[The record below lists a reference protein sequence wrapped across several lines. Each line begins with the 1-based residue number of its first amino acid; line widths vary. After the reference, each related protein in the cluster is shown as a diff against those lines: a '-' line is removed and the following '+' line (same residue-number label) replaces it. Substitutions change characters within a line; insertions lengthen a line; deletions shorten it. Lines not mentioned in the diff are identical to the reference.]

1 MHLLAHSPI
10 PGYHASEKTGEPPI
24 NPVNLVLMK
33 SLTELVLSFLYI
45 ASNHA
50 VAIQCGNYIK
60 NSWNSIGLDNMN
72 GITSITLT
80 HSLTYFPACILI
92 YSLTGALSN
101 NIDGMSSLSSGLLYV
116 IFAVLW
122 NGIFATALTNW
133 AQTYGQ
139 SRVNPTTANLIY
151 SSQPIWGGIFAAV
164 FLHDA
169 TSNSKNFIIGSII
182 LGASIVAA
190 IAAASPVPT
199 TTAIPTSTAETEK
212 NVNM

>member
-80 HSLTYFPACILI
+80 HSLTH
-92 YSLTGALSN
+92 S
-101 NIDGMSSLSSGLLYV
+101 
-116 IFAVLW
+116 
-122 NGIFATALTNW
+122 
-133 AQTYGQ
+133 
-139 SRVNPTTANLIY
+139 
-151 SSQPIWGGIFAAV
+151 
-164 FLHDA
+164 
-169 TSNSKNFIIGSII
+169 
-182 LGASIVAA
+182 
-190 IAAASPVPT
+190 
-199 TTAIPTSTAETEK
+199 PTSRLDYLFTHSQVHLVTILMGCQAYPLDYCMLYSPSCGTESLPQP
-212 NVNM
+212 